1 MKIVERMIMVAFI
14 ILNVIIF
21 AKAEDLTSKQADL
34 FGVETLEN
42 AVPKET
48 EKILG
53 DIDLGLLQEWPEKFR
68 KLILY
73 AVEKMVAYLYEGLR
87 TAVSL
92 SVTVIL
98 CQTID
103 SFSTKPSRI
112 AVRCGGAL
120 SVTAVCLSQL
130 KFMIDVGK
138 HAIIELAEFSMTL
151 NPVMAAAASA
161 AGASASSSI
170 NYIASVFFVQ
180 FLLRVSTRLLIPLLF
195 CYLALSLAD
204 TLMENN
210 RLKQIRDFIG
220 CGTEIILKGSVYCF
234 SGCLAVTGILAG
246 SVDAAKLKATKTA
259 MSAMIPVVGG
269 IVSNAAQTVLAS
281 AALLKNAVG
290 TYGMLV
296 VIALFLSPFLH
307 LSVYWLY
314 FKIISI
320 LSGVLCSPLTMLLE
334 TMGKILGYLMG
345 MTGSGALMCLISCCC
360 YLKVV
365 QF

>member
-1 MKIVERMIMVAFI
+1 M
-14 ILNVIIF
+14 
-21 AKAEDLTSKQADL
+21 
-34 FGVETLEN
+34 
-42 AVPKET
+42 
-48 EKILG
+48 
-53 DIDLGLLQEWPEKFR
+53 LLD
-68 KLILY
+68 
-73 AVEKMVAYLYEGLR
+73 AAEKMVTYLYEGLR
-87 TAVSL
+87 AAVSL

-103 SFSTKPSRI
+103 SFSTKRSRI

-120 SVTAVCLSQL
+120 SVSAVCLNQL
-130 KFMIDVGK
+130 NSMIGIGK
-138 HAIIELAEFSMTL
+138 HAIMELAEFSMTL

-161 AGASASSSI
+161 AGASASSGI
-170 NYIASVFFVQ
+170 NYVVSVFFVQ
-180 FLLRVSTRLLIPLLF
+180 FLLKTSTGVLIPLLF

-210 RLKQIRDFIG
+210 RLKQFRDFIG
-220 CGTEIILKGSVYCF
+220 CGTELVLKGSVYCF
-234 SGCLAVTGILAG
+234 TGCLAVTGILAG
-246 SVDAAKLKATKTA
+246 SVDSAKLKATKTA

-296 VIALFLSPFLH
+296 IIALFLSPFLH
-307 LSVYWLY
+307 LAVYWLY
-314 FKIISI
+314 FKIVSI

-334 TMGKILGYLMG
+334 SMGRMLGYLMG

-360 YLKVV
+360 YLKAV